1 MSLRV
6 LHPIVSWITVRP
18 TMIRTLVRSALVA
31 LFAAASAQ
39 AQSRAGVSLA
49 GIGHDEGGAAAGVF
63 IVEFA
68 DFGCG
73 YCAKFNVET
82 FPRIRTAYIE
92 PGIVRMKMVPF
103 VTGMFKH
110 SKDVAEAAECA
121 ADQSAFRRMHDLL
134 YVKRKEWQTSK
145 DIRVTIDGYAKQL
158 GLDRTAFGRCL
169 MNPEIALRVQRHTE
183 LARQLGVSG
192 TPTFFV
198 NGRRV
203 PGAVPYE
210 VFQQV
215 IASVS
220 R

>member
-1 MSLRV
+1 MPIKLMFHV
-6 LHPIVSWITVRP
+6 LA
-18 TMIRTLVRSALVA
+18 ALVLSSSTA
-31 LFAAASAQ
+31 TG
-39 AQSRAGVSLA
+39 QSRAGVSLA
-49 GIGHDEGGAAAGVF
+49 GVGHDEGGTGAGVF

-82 FPRIRTAYIE
+82 YPRIRTAYIE
-92 PGIVRMKMVPF
+92 PGIVRMKMVPY

-110 SKDVAEAAECA
+110 SREVSEAAECA
-121 ADQSAFRRMHDLL
+121 ADQGAFKRMHDLL
-134 YVKRKEWQTSK
+134 YVKRKEWQASK
-145 DIRVTIDGYAKQL
+145 DIRVTIDGYARQL
-158 GLDRTAFGRCL
+158 GLDRTALGRCL
-169 MNPEIALRVQRHTE
+169 MNPQIAQRVQRHTA
-183 LARQLGVSG
+183 LARQLGING

-203 PGAVPYE
+203 PGAVPFE

-215 IASVS
+215 INSVS

>member
-1 MSLRV
+1 MTLR
-6 LHPIVSWITVRP
+6 PIFCAF
-18 TMIRTLVRSALVA
+18 LLALLSSTA
-31 LFAAASAQ
+31 GAQ
-39 AQSRAGVSLA
+39 ARGGVSLA
-49 GIGHDEGGAAAGVF
+49 GVGHDEGGSSAGVF

-82 FPRIRTAYIE
+82 YPRIRTAYIE
-92 PGIVRMKMVPF
+92 PGIARMKMVPY

-110 SKDVAEAAECA
+110 SREVSEAAECA
-121 ADQSAFRRMHDLL
+121 AGQSAFKRMHDLL
-134 YVKRKEWQTSK
+134 YVKRKEWQASK

-158 GLDRTAFGRCL
+158 GLDRQAFGKCL
-169 MNPEIALRVQRHTE
+169 MNPEIAQRVQRHTA
-183 LARQLGVSG
+183 LARQLGING

>member
-1 MSLRV
+1 MFRRALI
-6 LHPIVSWITVRP
+6 LCLLVSG
-18 TMIRTLVRSALVA
+18 L
-31 LFAAASAQ
+31 AQ
-39 AQSRAGVSLA
+39 AQARAGVSLA
-49 GIGHDEGGAAAGVF
+49 GVGHDEGGTAAGVF

-82 FPRIRTAYIE
+82 YPRIRTAYIE
-92 PGIVRMKMVPF
+92 PGIARMKMVPY

-110 SKDVAEAAECA
+110 SREVSEAAECA
-121 ADQSAFRRMHDLL
+121 ANQGAFKRMHDLL
-134 YVKRKEWQTSK
+134 YVKRKEWQASK

-158 GLDRTAFGRCL
+158 GLDRAALGRCL
-169 MNPEIALRVQRHTE
+169 MNPEIAQRVQRHTA
-183 LARQLGVSG
+183 LARQLGING